1 MQTRDGSNVE
11 LAPRKVSDIDK
22 KVGERV
28 RVRREMLG
36 LSQADL
42 GRRCNI
48 SPQQIHKY
56 ETGESGMRASR
67 IVQFSAALGVPIT
80 FFFDLVEV
88 VSDFPDDLLALF
100 ANRTNAELVRLFDTI
115 EDPTIKKG
123 ILAIVREYHRVESE
137 EREERVA
144 TQRAQG

>member
-67 IVQFSAALGVPIT
+67 IVQFSAALGVLNALDSRYTTPAGAEHRLVGIPQDGRTLRVSVKAT
-80 FFFDLVEV
+80 F
-88 VSDFPDDLLALF
+88 
-100 ANRTNAELVRLFDTI
+100 
-115 EDPTIKKG
+115 
-123 ILAIVREYHRVESE
+123 
-137 EREERVA
+137 
-144 TQRAQG
+144 